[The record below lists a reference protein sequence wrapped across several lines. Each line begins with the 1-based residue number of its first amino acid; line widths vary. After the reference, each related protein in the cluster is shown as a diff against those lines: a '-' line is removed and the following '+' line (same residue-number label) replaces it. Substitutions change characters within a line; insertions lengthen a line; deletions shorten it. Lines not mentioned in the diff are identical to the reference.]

1 MTFSSSGEL
10 NIGNTVFPVCCSDGK
25 EENGISCR
33 LEARSADNDETT
45 RSLENEYLRLVI
57 TSPDKLNSEN
67 DDVGRLTK

>member
-33 LEARSADNDETT
+33 LEARSTDNDETI
-45 RSLENEYLRLVI
+45 RSLENEYV
-57 TSPDKLNSEN
+57 
-67 DDVGRLTK
+67 